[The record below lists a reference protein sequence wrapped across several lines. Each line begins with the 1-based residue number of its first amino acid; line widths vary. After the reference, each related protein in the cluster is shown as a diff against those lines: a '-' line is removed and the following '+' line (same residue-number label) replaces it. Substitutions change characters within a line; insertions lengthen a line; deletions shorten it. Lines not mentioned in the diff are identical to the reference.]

1 MQRRLAGGLAAVLLL
16 SMLTACSLGQ
26 PEPATDGDRGPGS
39 ATNGSAAAPGGAPP
53 SFPTGPDVAEDFPL
67 PIYSDWIVLTIG
79 SVDIGDAKRWSASFQ
94 FIGDVQAM
102 TEQYAADLQ
111 ELGYAVEI
119 TEVTDTMLGIE
130 LSGIYDDQP
139 VEGLVS
145 IGRSG
150 TMNVITITFGAPI

>member
-1 MQRRLAGGLAAVLLL
+1 MQRRLIGGLVAVLLL
-16 SMLTACSLGQ
+16 LMLAACSLGQ
-26 PEPATDGDRGPGS
+26 PDPVTDDGGGPGS
-39 ATNGSAAAPGGAPP
+39 AANGSVTTPGGAPP
-53 SFPTGPDVAEDFPL
+53 SFPTGPDVADDFPL
-67 PIYSDWIVLTIG
+67 PVYSDWIVLTIG
-79 SVDIGDAKRWSASFQ
+79 SVDIGDDKRWAASFQ
-94 FIGDVQAM
+94 FIGDVQAL

-119 TEVTDTMLGIE
+119 TEVTDTNFGIE
-130 LSGIYDDQP
+130 LSGIYDDRP